1 MRVGK
6 ETNLNEG
13 NRNRR
18 IAPGLQLAA
27 IDRQR
32 RDPIE
37 TLGPLASLFMIG
49 KLAPKG
55 KHGGNVRARL
65 IYRSQPGVKFEPGK
79 WTPRQ
84 GGGHRWEEM
93 FEGLRG
99 REPRARR

>member
-32 RDPIE
+32 RDPLD
-37 TLGPLASLFMIG
+37 TLGPLASLLMIG

-55 KHGGNVRARL
+55 KHRGNVRARP
-65 IYRSQPGVKFEPGK
+65 IYRSQPAVKFDTG
-79 WTPRQ
+79 TCTR
-84 GGGHRWEEM
+84 RYIEM
-93 FEGLRG
+93 RHCNAAVASTLRVSSVE
-99 REPRARR
+99 RK